1 MKEPLYHDPHRSPV
15 RGCCILQASILVLH
29 NKTYKLQNFSE
40 ECLINSLVR
49 FQCMND
55 QKKNNSLYVFIH
67 SPFTSTDFKI
77 WLVNQRQD
85 KQKTPATDDPHVCR
99 KQSLFKTKIYKTE
112 LINKQLAMR
121 IVSRGA
127 FPHIADMTLTK
138 KKHRMFIKKYFTF
151 DVLLLIN

>member
-55 QKKNNSLYVFIH
+55 QKKIIVCMYLSIVHLPPPTLKFGLLTSAKTNRRLQQRMTLMSAGNSLC
-67 SPFTSTDFKI
+67 
-77 WLVNQRQD
+77 LRQ
-85 KQKTPATDDPHVCR
+85 KYI
-99 KQSLFKTKIYKTE
+99 KQS
-112 LINKQLAMR
+112 
-121 IVSRGA
+121 
-127 FPHIADMTLTK
+127 
-138 KKHRMFIKKYFTF
+138 
-151 DVLLLIN
+151 